1 MTEPDEPDTEQAS
14 TTEASAETTEIPP
27 AARTAAELAWS
38 VDDDT
43 ADVEPPR
50 RSSRLVWSAL
60 VALVVVI
67 AGALI
72 FLGITLF
79 GSHHSNPVAPSVQP
93 TSSTVPIAAPSSP
106 PAPSTVTVTAEAP
119 PAPSG
124 VAPTT
129 TGHPDIRVNPLCWFG
144 TTGGVAP
151 CGEGYGNGN
160 GQLTPAE
167 QLHQCKLLAQL
178 PPTDLPNWYIST
190 CFRAD

>member
-1 MTEPDEPDTEQAS
+1 MPDNDEHDTEQAP
-14 TTEASAETTEIPP
+14 TTAADGETTELAP

-43 ADVEPPR
+43 AEVEPPHR
-50 RSSRLVWSAL
+50 GSILVWSAL

-79 GSHHSNPVAPSVQP
+79 GSRHSNPVAPLTQP
-93 TSSTVPIAAPSSP
+93 TSSTVPVAAPL

-119 PAPSG
+119 PAPSV

-129 TGHPDIRVNPLCWFG
+129 TEHADIRVNPLCWFG
-144 TTGGVAP
+144 TMGAVAP

-167 QLHQCKLLAQL
+167 QLQQCKLLAQL
-178 PPTDLPNWYIST
+178 PPTNLPNWYAST
-190 CFRAD
+190 CVRAD